1 VIQPETNDTN
11 NNSRQRWS
19 PTIKAIIG
27 VIVFVLVALAI
38 FRFSIVFVPLII
50 GGIMAYIFQPVV
62 TVMHDRLKVPRG
74 LATALIYLILLG
86 ILVPIG
92 ISLTPVIIRQ
102 IRFLQNELIGFI
114 RYIQALSP
122 DTTVQIMELEIGV
135 KGLIQEVT
143 SELTKAITATA
154 AESITVVLDIAETL
168 LLVIFTLLIAFYLT
182 KDAPRIVVWLG
193 GLVPPGY
200 QRDVKLLLHEIDG
213 IWSAFFRG
221 QLTLALTVTVIMTGI
236 SAAIGLPQ
244 PVLMGML
251 AGVLEFLPSVGHTI
265 WIVTAVI
272 IALLE
277 GSSTL
282 PVSNVLFAFIL
293 AGVHFGFTQFDLN
306 YLIPRII
313 GREVHLHPMVVII
326 GIIIGASLGGVL
338 GIALAAP
345 MIASLR
351 ILGRYVYAMLFDLDP
366 FPMVGPPS
374 APKTIRQ
381 SVLKQQAEEAA
392 ATPSPEAASIMQRVR
407 RRRTKDEAQHPVTK
421 E

>member
-122 DTTVQIMELEIGV
+122 DTTVQIMELDIGV

-154 AESITVVLDIAETL
+154 AESITVGYRRDPAAGHLHTADRVLPDQGRTQDRRVAGR
-168 LLVIFTLLIAFYLT
+168 AG
-182 KDAPRIVVWLG
+182 P
-193 GLVPPGY
+193 
-200 QRDVKLLLHEIDG
+200 
-213 IWSAFFRG
+213 
-221 QLTLALTVTVIMTGI
+221 
-236 SAAIGLPQ
+236 
-244 PVLMGML
+244 
-251 AGVLEFLPSVGHTI
+251 AGVP
-265 WIVTAVI
+265 
-272 IALLE
+272 
-277 GSSTL
+277 
-282 PVSNVLFAFIL
+282 
-293 AGVHFGFTQFDLN
+293 AG
-306 YLIPRII
+306 R
-313 GREVHLHPMVVII
+313 
-326 GIIIGASLGGVL
+326 
-338 GIALAAP
+338 
-345 MIASLR
+345 
-351 ILGRYVYAMLFDLDP
+351 
-366 FPMVGPPS
+366 
-374 APKTIRQ
+374 
-381 SVLKQQAEEAA
+381 
-392 ATPSPEAASIMQRVR
+392 
-407 RRRTKDEAQHPVTK
+407 
-421 E
+421 

>member
-1 VIQPETNDTN
+1 
-11 NNSRQRWS
+11 
-19 PTIKAIIG
+19 
-27 VIVFVLVALAI
+27 
-38 FRFSIVFVPLII
+38 
-50 GGIMAYIFQPVV
+50 
-62 TVMHDRLKVPRG
+62 
-74 LATALIYLILLG
+74 
-86 ILVPIG
+86 
-92 ISLTPVIIRQ
+92 
-102 IRFLQNELIGFI
+102 
-114 RYIQALSP
+114 
-122 DTTVQIMELEIGV
+122 
-135 KGLIQEVT
+135 
-143 SELTKAITATA
+143 
-154 AESITVVLDIAETL
+154 
-168 LLVIFTLLIAFYLT
+168 
-182 KDAPRIVVWLG
+182 VWLG

-326 GIIIGASLGGVL
+326 GIIVGASVGGVL
-338 GIALAAP
+338 GVALAAP
-345 MIASLR
+345 VIASLR
-351 ILGRYVYAMLFDLDP
+351 IIGRYVYSMLFDLDP

-374 APKTIRQ
+374 APKKVRQAQAKLRAAEAPSPPPSPTEVIRQ
-381 SVLKQQAEEAA
+381 MRQRRSGDGG
-392 ATPSPEAASIMQRVR
+392 SRRPEPDQETSQE
-407 RRRTKDEAQHPVTK
+407 RTES
-421 E
+421 